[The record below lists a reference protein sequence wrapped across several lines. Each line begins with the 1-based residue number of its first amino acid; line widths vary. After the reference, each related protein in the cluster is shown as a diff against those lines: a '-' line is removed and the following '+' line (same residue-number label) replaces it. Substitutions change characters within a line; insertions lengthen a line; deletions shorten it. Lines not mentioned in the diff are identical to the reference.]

1 MTFEEKR
8 RLAIQA
14 EIQKLRAVARS
25 FENLVRQVQ
34 AEAAEFRHAAMR
46 FEVIAEA
53 EEILD
58 TKIQGLEALHRE
70 RRKVAETKGELRG
83 TIVDI
88 TRTLGGL

>member
-1 MTFEEKR
+1 MNFEEKR

-25 FENLVRQVQ
+25 FERLVAQAQ
-34 AEAAEFRHAAMR
+34 AEVRELNDAARR
-46 FEVIAEA
+46 FESIAAA
-53 EEILD
+53 EEIID
-58 TKIQGLEALHRE
+58 TKIEDLENLHRE
-70 RRKVAETKGELRG
+70 RRRVAETKGELRG

>member
-25 FENLVRQVQ
+25 FERLVVQ
-34 AEAAEFRHAAMR
+34 ANAEVQELNAAARCLES
-46 FEVIAEA
+46 IAEA

-58 TKIQGLEALHRE
+58 GKIQGLESLHRE

-83 TIVDI
+83 TIINI
-88 TRTLGGL
+88 TRTLGEL